1 MMVQSYNSSTGE
13 TKAGRST
20 VQGQL
25 EKIARHCLRGAKK
38 KRKERNG
45 KHNPHN
51 RKYLQTMCLI
61 KDLYS
66 RYVNNSY

>member
-38 KRKERNG
+38 KKGKKEMENIIHIIENIC
-45 KHNPHN
+45 KPCV
-51 RKYLQTMCLI
+51 L
-61 KDLYS
+61 
-66 RYVNNSY
+66 